1 MIICVN
7 RLFKTTSPVNTT
19 SLTLETYYALAMHKL
34 FYHNTIFLLAIPFIT
49 DKNTNVT
56 LAYASVT
63 SAMASVT
70 SAMTGVTSA
79 MTGVTSAMTSVT
91 SAMTGVTSAM
101 TGVTSAMTG
110 VTSAMTGVTSA
121 MTGVTSAM
129 ASVTSALASVTIV
142 FLSNIVAQTS
152 INLRIGFVI
161 KAATNTHK
169 AFANKHLR
177 HNNTT
182 YVLYIE
188 TLSLYYE
195 SVVLASSSSFKQLQ
209 LSDLSTTSNIFN

>member
-1 MIICVN
+1 MLDKSVIICVN

-79 MTGVTSAMTSVT
+79 MTGVTSAMT
-91 SAMTGVTSAM
+91 GVTSAM
-101 TGVTSAMTG
+101 A
-110 VTSAMTGVTSA
+110 
-121 MTGVTSAM
+121 GVTSAM

>member
-1 MIICVN
+1 MLDKSVIICVN

-56 LAYASVT
+56 LAYAS
-63 SAMASVT
+63 
-70 SAMTGVTSA
+70 
-79 MTGVTSAMTSVT
+79 
-91 SAMTGVTSAM
+91 
-101 TGVTSAMTG
+101 
-110 VTSAMTGVTSA
+110 
-121 MTGVTSAM
+121 VTSAM